1 MGLKE
6 KRMFFGVMTKGEVF
20 LLKKE
25 RGNLDVNNRNEDEER
40 ELVVDMIVVAEAM
53 WFAWLRLTVPKTK
66 RGDFL
71 LMGFLLGLLL
81 MGGPR

>member
-40 ELVVDMIVVAEAM
+40 ELVVDMIVVAEIMCIA
-53 WFAWLRLTVPKTK
+53 FAVV
-66 RGDFL
+66 
-71 LMGFLLGLLL
+71 GLF
-81 MGGPR
+81 G